1 MTNQKFED
9 IVNQQFE
16 ICRDLLVDKGKE
28 YCLTDDRLAAFK
40 KAAELQGE
48 TIKQA
53 LCGMLAKHIVSVY
66 DMCMSRE
73 AFTIDKWCEKI
84 TDSINYLLLLIAAVM
99 EEDYAADL
107 EE

>member
-16 ICRDLLVDKGKE
+16 ICRNLLVDKGKE
-28 YCLTDDRLAAFK
+28 YSLTDDRLAAFK

-66 DMCMSRE
+66 DMCMSGNRFQAE
-73 AFTIDKWCEKI
+73 KWTEKI
-84 TDSINYLLLLIAAVM
+84 TDAINYLLLLMAAIR
-99 EEDYAADL
+99 EEDYGEND
-107 EE
+107 

>member
-16 ICRDLLVDKGKE
+16 TCRDLLVDKGKE
-28 YCLTDDRLAAFK
+28 YSLTDDRLAAFK

-66 DMCMSRE
+66 DMCMSGE
-73 AFTIDKWCEKI
+73 AFTIDKWGEKI